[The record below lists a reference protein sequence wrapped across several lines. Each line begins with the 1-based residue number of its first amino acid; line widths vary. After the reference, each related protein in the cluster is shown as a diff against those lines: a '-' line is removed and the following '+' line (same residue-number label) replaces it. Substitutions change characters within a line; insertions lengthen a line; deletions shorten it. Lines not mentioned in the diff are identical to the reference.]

1 MTRDI
6 ITHNKYTP
14 LEKKK
19 KENQKLEIHMY
30 KIVIGRKN

>member
-6 ITHNKYTP
+6 ITHNKYIL
-14 LEKKK
+14 LERKK
-19 KENQKLEIHMY
+19 KENKKLEIRMY

>member
-14 LEKKK
+14 LERKK
-19 KENQKLEIHMY
+19 KENQKEIRMY